1 MRKVRWLVILAA
13 AASVLAAA
21 ACGGGT
27 TSKDKTATAAAG
39 GSAQNGATKASGQG
53 DATKA
58 PASTP
63 EATKSSNGSSGGG
76 GSSDWDGMKEK
87 FLQSTFHASYKVS
100 GSGADQFADG
110 KMEMFKDGDKRFR
123 FDITAIQ
130 DGQQIAIIFIENDTA
145 SAFCLKDAGELGTL
159 LGIEPGKGVCFKSDP
174 NDANNPVGSLSS
186 LFEDLETMDVT
197 VLEKSSRKVVGK
209 DTTCYKTRDNKTNE
223 VSTACFTKD
232 GVLMYSQSEGT
243 SAFEMEATDVSGS
256 VSGGDFDLPYEV
268 RDLPGFGG

>member
-1 MRKVRWLVILAA
+1 MGKLRWLIVVGLLTVGAVA
-13 AASVLAAA
+13 LS
-21 ACGGGT
+21 ACSG
-27 TSKDKTATAAAG
+27 SG
-39 GSAQNGATKASGQG
+39 GSSKNEKTSTNDSSPAGATS
-53 DATKA
+53 DATKTGATPA
-58 PASTP
+58 PTK
-63 EATKSSNGSSGGG
+63 EATSASSGGS
-76 GSSDWDGMKEK
+76 GSADELKDLASK
-87 FLQSTFHASYKVS
+87 FAKSTFRATYKATGTGNEALAGGQLVLI
-100 GSGADQFADG
+100 
-110 KMEMFKDGDKRFR
+110 KDGEKRIR
-123 FDITAIQ
+123 FEAAVNQ
-130 DGQQIAIIFIENDTA
+130 DGQNMQIIFIATDTI
-145 SAFCLKDAGELGTL
+145 SAFCLKDAGELGGL

-186 LFEDLETMDVT
+186 LFKDLETMDVT